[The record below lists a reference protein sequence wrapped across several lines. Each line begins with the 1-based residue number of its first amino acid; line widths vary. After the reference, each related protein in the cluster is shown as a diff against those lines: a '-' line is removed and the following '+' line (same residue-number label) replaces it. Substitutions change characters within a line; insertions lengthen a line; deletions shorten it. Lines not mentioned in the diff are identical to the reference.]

1 MSRSSRNRA
10 AQRSTTPV
18 KGSVKRTVIRSE
30 TARMQSTTVIHPR
43 HDTGTA
49 PIRHG
54 RRAGQDKGQG
64 LWRSVSQNY
73 MTPVTIDARWSD
85 PQPSLSGTAYMRGI

>member
-1 MSRSSRNRA
+1 MQTATKQSRSSRDRA
-10 AQRSTTPV
+10 AARSTTPV
-18 KGSVKRTVIRSE
+18 KGTVKRVILASE
-30 TARMQSTTVIHPR
+30 SARMQSTTVIHPR
-43 HDTGTA
+43 HDSGTA

-73 MTPVTIDARWSD
+73 MTPVTIDSRWSN
-85 PQPSLSGTAYMRGI
+85 TRETEV